1 LFVNVPDA
9 KPGDIVL
16 RYGWINSPDDF
27 GWDYDYTPYG
37 GLTIAT
43 IAPTNEDGAQ
53 VVTWVDNDAMALW
66 RVDYPQYAED
76 LWANPRYRF
85 EIERADKAIVSVVVT
100 YSDGTSVTL
109 P

>member
-1 LFVNVPDA
+1 LLVNVPDA

-53 VVTWVDNDAMALW
+53 VITWVDNDAMALW
-66 RVDYPQYAED
+66 RIDHPQYAED
-76 LWANPRYRF
+76 LWANPRYRL